1 MRRLLRHPATAP
13 VLVGIVALSLSLIAA
28 GVPSIWYDEA
38 ATASSANRS
47 LAELWRQIHTVDA
60 VHGIY
65 YATMHLV
72 FEVFGYSPFTLR
84 APSAVAIGVAASFTV
99 VLGRQFGTTRLGVIA
114 GLVFAILPRTTW
126 AGIEGRSYAATAVA
140 AVVLTIV
147 FVHATRSSRRAWWI
161 LYGVGVLVS
170 ILLFLY
176 LALVV
181 LAHAV
186 TVLILLRH
194 PAWRGVWKRWLL
206 ATVAAGVVLVP
217 FGLLILG
224 QTRQIE
230 WIPPI
235 GLRTFSDVFVSQWF
249 FTSYPFA
256 AVAWVG
262 LLAGIVF
269 VLRSRRSDSRAAVLL
284 PALLVPT
291 ATLLLITLFA
301 IPMYSP
307 RYLTIC
313 LPFVGLVIAVAL
325 TALRPRFLALVAIAV
340 LVALA
345 VPQIIIQRQPE
356 VKDHSS
362 WAEVA
367 GLIAEQRAL
376 DGPAAHTGII
386 YGPTQRHPKSS
397 SQLIEYAYP
406 EPFVG
411 TVDVTVETTAVA
423 GGTLWEKRMPL
434 YQSLDRLDDLDT
446 VYLLTSFSN
455 FFSSDR
461 RAATTVQLTAAGWH
475 LDESWTF
482 TRVHVLKYTRD
493 TPDD

>member
-1 MRRLLRHPATAP
+1 VRRLLRHPATAP
-13 VLVGIVALSLSLIAA
+13 LAVGIVALGISLIAA

-47 LAELWRQIHTVDA
+47 LAELWREIHTVDA

-72 FEVFGYSPFTLR
+72 FELFGYSPFTLR
-84 APSAVAIGVAASFTV
+84 APSAVAIGVAAAFTV
-99 VLGRQFGTTRLGVIA
+99 VLGRQLGGGRAAVLA
-114 GLVFAILPRTTW
+114 GLVFAVLPRTTW
-126 AGIEGRSYAATAVA
+126 AGIEGRSYAATAAA
-140 AVVLTIV
+140 AVILTVV
-147 FVHATRSSRRAWWI
+147 FLRASRSSRRAWWL
-161 LYGVGVLVS
+161 LYGAGVLLS

-176 LALVV
+176 LALIV

-186 TVLILLRH
+186 TVLLLVRT

-206 ATVAAGVVLVP
+206 ATLAAGIALVP
-217 FGLLILG
+217 FGLTILG

-235 GLRTFSDVFVSQWF
+235 GLRTLSDVFVSQWF

-256 AVAWVG
+256 IVAWIG
-262 LLAGIVF
+262 LLAGIVL
-269 VLRSRRSDSRAAVLL
+269 VVRSRRDDSRAAILL

-291 ATLLLITLFA
+291 ATLLLITLLA

-307 RYLTIC
+307 RYLTIS
-313 LPFVGLVIAVAL
+313 LPFVGLLIGSAVDVIRL
-325 TALRPRFLALVAIAV
+325 RFLALVALAL
-340 LVALA
+340 LVALS
-345 VPQIIIQRQPE
+345 VPQIVKQRQPE

-423 GGTLWEKRMPL
+423 GGTLWEKRKSLPE
-434 YQSLDRLDDLDT
+434 SLDRLDDLDT

-455 FFSSDR
+455 FFSTDR

-475 LDESWTF
+475 LDETWTF

-493 TPDD
+493 TPG